1 MAKPTK
7 QEQAK
12 EQEMKRA
19 EATRLLY
26 AIRCNIDGKE
36 IGPIQSTSVWDA
48 MQAIAGRSLTTLPVG
63 VTVVAV
69 FERSNDTIVLKFAV
83 DWTRKALDGSVSPQ
97 SSSDGY
103 IDYYL
108 KSLQQFDC
116 AAALAEARGVLR
128 AMKSNEELKTKI
140 ADLENKLQR
149 AQQDQW
155 TASMRYF
162 R

>member
-1 MAKPTK
+1 MIMAKPTK

-83 DWTRKALDGSVSPQ
+83 DGSVSPQ